1 MTESIQLILVH
12 HIDVFFFHIFLG
24 LRNVQVLKKK
34 KKSVVIYYKLISNAI
49 FGENDPF

>member
-1 MTESIQLILVH
+1 MYKYSK
-12 HIDVFFFHIFLG
+12 
-24 LRNVQVLKKK
+24 KKK

>member
-1 MTESIQLILVH
+1 MYKYS
-12 HIDVFFFHIFLG
+12 
-24 LRNVQVLKKK
+24 KKK